1 MNHTNRLDAKNDTEP
16 VLCILPPKSFSQIQ
30 HAKAVFLPVC
40 QRYQQRVKILDIY
53 GNYVTLTALENI
65 FQIEFM
71 SFRIS
76 YSNKLKIIRIIVD
89 LFEKIVI
96 IRAGDKN
103 AFERLD
109 RVN

>member
-1 MNHTNRLDAKNDTEP
+1 MVIMGL
-16 VLCILPPKSFSQIQ
+16 
-30 HAKAVFLPVC
+30 
-40 QRYQQRVKILDIY
+40 
-53 GNYVTLTALENI
+53 LTALEYI
-65 FQIEFM
+65 FQIKCM
-71 SFRIS
+71 IFRIC

-103 AFERLD
+103 AFERFD

>member
-1 MNHTNRLDAKNDTEP
+1 
-16 VLCILPPKSFSQIQ
+16 
-30 HAKAVFLPVC
+30 
-40 QRYQQRVKILDIY
+40 
-53 GNYVTLTALENI
+53 
-65 FQIEFM
+65 M

-103 AFERLD
+103 AFERFD